1 MSVRQTCCRHCGQ
14 DIEGLF
20 PYRRGEWRDRGN
32 NPTCPHPLQGFP
44 GGPEGTLHAPVIEG
58 RPIAPPCVI
67 PTRVLFR
74 RWPAVKKGQYAIDG
88 TIIALF
94 PDIPGSGVYD
104 CMSYE
109 QVGQHGACD
118 PAIIASTHPVDMRSD
133 DVWDLVQERQGR
145 GYVLKIVKRIPASA
159 QRLREQAHSKM
170 MNAAMAVQP

>member
-1 MSVRQTCCRHCGQ
+1 
-14 DIEGLF
+14 
-20 PYRRGEWRDRGN
+20 
-32 NPTCPHPLQGFP
+32 LQGFP

-58 RPIAPPCVI
+58 KPIAPPCVI

-74 RWPAVKKGQYAIDG
+74 RWPVVGGTDALGPPRTGG
-88 TIIALF
+88 TIIAIF

-133 DVWDLVQERQGR
+133 DVWDLVQELQGL

-159 QRLREQAHSKM
+159 QRLREQAMNKM
-170 MNAAMAVQP
+170 MNAAMTV